1 MVVLGLIPKMGALV
15 EALPTVVL
23 GGAGIVMFGM
33 VAATGIRILH
43 RVDFVTNRNNLFIV
57 AISIGLGMI
66 PLVAPDFKMWL
77 PHAIHPLINS
87 GIILAALGSVLL
99 NVFFNGAGVSEEELR
114 EAAIAGGEH

>member
-1 MVVLGLIPKMGALV
+1 MAGWTGHTPRSVGIG
-15 EALPTVVL
+15 EALPREFTL
-23 GGAGIVMFGM
+23 
-33 VAATGIRILH
+33 
-43 RVDFVTNRNNLFIV
+43 

-77 PHAIHPLINS
+77 PHAIHPLIDS

-99 NVFFNGAGVSEEELR
+99 NVFFNGAKAVSDEDLR